1 MRPILLSQKAF
12 SVVLSRRFKRW
23 TRRDHSDDPKVV
35 FNDQGKDRG
44 NAPGRVNSNALGKG
58 NARRVNSNAL
68 GKDNGPGRVNSNA
81 LDKDNGPGGWTDRGA
96 GDRA

>member
-1 MRPILLSQKAF
+1 MRPILRLQKAF
-12 SVVLSRRFKRW
+12 SVDSSRWFKRW

-35 FNDQGKDRG
+35 FNDQGKDR
-44 NAPGRVNSNALGKG
+44 V

-68 GKDNGPGRVNSNA
+68 GKDNDPGRVNSNA
-81 LDKDNGPGGWTDRGA
+81 LDKDNGPGGWTDRGGA